1 VNLILFCI
9 QEHFCLA
16 NGVSEADA
24 YSVFNNDAW
33 KVIKDAFKH
42 ARCISVVTYYMQVL
56 KQEMK
61 PTQVKGIY
69 LTKDHHLQ
77 GLVDWLV
84 KDLEA

>member
-9 QEHFCLA
+9 QEHFRLA

-33 KVIKDAFKH
+33 KMIKDTFKH